1 MDIGYVAGLGIIDIK
16 MKHKRQLVFICGG
29 SDCKG
34 AGAKSIK
41 KELKSELKS
50 GVLKG
55 SCKLVETKCMDM
67 CKSAPVGIVGNHFC
81 KKTSAD
87 QLTKEIKKALG
98 LQG

>member
-1 MDIGYVAGLGIIDIK
+1 
-16 MKHKRQLVFICGG
+16 MKHKRQLVFLCGG

-34 AGAKSIK
+34 AGSKTIK

-55 SCKLVETKCMDM
+55 HCKLIETKCLDM

-81 KKTSAD
+81 KKASAD
-87 QLTKEIKKALG
+87 HIVKEIKKALD